1 MRDGS
6 VKRMQFELKRSKFWV
21 CAAKK
26 SGMPMDD
33 VQAAKDWMKANPG
46 FSSKKVWQGV
56 RNGVA

>member
-6 VKRMQFELKRSKFWV
+6 VKLMIYELKRSKFWV

-33 VQAAKDWMKANPG
+33 VKAARQWMKDNQS
-46 FSSKKVWQGV
+46 FSSNKVWRQKIV
-56 RNGVA
+56 

>member
-1 MRDGS
+1 
-6 VKRMQFELKRSKFWV
+6 MQFELKRSKFWV

>member
-6 VKRMQFELKRSKFWV
+6 VKLMQYELKRSKFWV

-33 VQAAKDWMKANPG
+33 LQAAQAWMKANPQ
-46 FSSKKVWQGV
+46 FSSRKVW
-56 RNGVA
+56 RK